1 MSINQSQEKP
11 EGQGRAATSGQSSLR
26 FLISLFLVYFSVAA
40 VSGVA
45 LSLSRLLFRQEL
57 QTINWRY
64 EIRPWLV
71 WSPQSLER
79 LNPPLLWR
87 YHEEHEIP
95 RRWWAWDYTLSWLLE
110 NNHPPV
116 KHKIIIFNK
125 LLEDEPP
132 KEAVSEHPWIEPLL
146 HHPLP
151 RSAVAEMVE
160 FLARSGVRII
170 ILDNDFP
177 QYSPEDAKL
186 ATAIHNAAAGKYG
199 APVPVLMAR
208 SVSRRTS
215 GNVLQLEVPSLPIGI
230 LEQLSRLEPGVDLV
244 DKYTGTTAV
253 LPDDDQVVRRI
264 ALRMP
269 SFTGEQR
276 DSIVLRAL
284 EQLHEKVAPS
294 APDVLDIDFASPPNS
309 ELYPVRPWSYLLDP
323 QHKKALVDPP
333 AESRDVTLRGAVV
346 MIGDAVTD
354 LYSTPLTNMGVDQM
368 SGTEILAHAMET
380 LSRGRWPVRLT
391 GGQDIL
397 YIILASL
404 SSSILWTAWK
414 ACQQLARAPA
424 QHMRFDPLARSLADL
439 AFFIVLILVAYAVA
453 CCAFAYGYL
462 IVPIFVPA
470 ICLGLGTLAALLW
483 EREREREELARV
495 KISAAQEKLALATE
509 KYEAD
514 LKRQAAEA
522 RAREVLLDRQ
532 RRQEFVRRINH
543 DLNAPVSVLNWTLF
557 ELQDEQPDP
566 SHVKEKMSR
575 LAKTSDKLCELIDQL
590 VQSYDY
596 DFAAERKEFERTDL
610 AKVIADSVD
619 LQGPLAQMNDCEI
632 SWAPSNGCL
641 WVNGSPLELAR
652 IIDNIV
658 RNAIKHNPSGT
669 SVTVKARSE
678 GSEHVIDISDNGRG
692 ISPEHLQ
699 HVFEPGYRVDRTR
712 HDSQGLG
719 LDIVKTLV
727 ERAGGRITV
736 VSTAG
741 EGTTF
746 TVRLPACDA
755 PREHAPG
762 EAQLNGDSTNSG

>member
-1 MSINQSQEKP
+1 M
-11 EGQGRAATSGQSSLR
+11 
-26 FLISLFLVYFSVAA
+26 SLFLVYLSVAA

-45 LSLSRLLFRQEL
+45 LSLSRFLWRQEL
-57 QTINWRY
+57 QTINWRF

-132 KEAVSEHPWIEPLL
+132 KEAVSEHPWMEPLL

-160 FLARSGVRII
+160 FLASAGVRII
-170 ILDNDFP
+170 LLDNDFP

-186 ATAIHNAAAGKYG
+186 AAAIHNAAAGKYG

-215 GNVLQLEVPSLPIGI
+215 GNLLQLEIPSLPSGI
-230 LEQLSRLEPGVDLV
+230 VEQLSGLEPGADVV
-244 DKYTGTTAV
+244 AKYTGTTAV
-253 LPDDDQVVRRI
+253 LPDEDQVVRRM

-276 DSIVLRAL
+276 DSIVLQAL
-284 EQLHEKVAPS
+284 EQLHEKVPPS
-294 APDVLDIDFASPPNS
+294 APDVLDIDFACPPNS

-323 QHKKALVDPP
+323 EHKKALVDPP
-333 AESRDVTLRGAVV
+333 RGSRDVTLEDAVV
-346 MIGDAVTD
+346 MIGDGTTD
-354 LYSTPLTNMGVDQM
+354 LYSTPLTNVGVDQM

-380 LSRGRWPVRLT
+380 LSRGRWPLRLN
-391 GGQDIL
+391 GWQEIM
-397 YIILASL
+397 YIILVSL
-404 SSSILWTAWK
+404 CGSAIWTAWK
-414 ACQQLARAPA
+414 AYQQVARAPA
-424 QHMRFDPLARSLADL
+424 RHMRFEPLARSLSDL
-439 AFFIVLILVAYAVA
+439 GFLVVLILAAYAAA
-453 CCAFAYGYL
+453 CFAFAYGYL
-462 IVPIFVPA
+462 ILPILVPA
-470 ICLGLGTLAALLW
+470 ISLGLGTVAALLW

-495 KISAAQEKLALATE
+495 KVMAAEEKLALATE

-514 LKRQAAEA
+514 LKRQEAEA
-522 RAREVLLDRQ
+522 QAREILLDRQ

-557 ELQDEQPDP
+557 ELQDEQPD
-566 SHVKEKMSR
+566 SSQVKEKMSR

-596 DFAAERKEFERTDL
+596 DFAAEHKESERTDL
-610 AKVIADSVD
+610 AKIIEDSLD
-619 LQGPLAQMNDCEI
+619 LQRPLAQMNDCEI

-669 SVTVKARSE
+669 RVTVKARSE

-692 ISPEHLQ
+692 IPPEH
-699 HVFEPGYRVDRTR
+699 
-712 HDSQGLG
+712 
-719 LDIVKTLV
+719 
-727 ERAGGRITV
+727 
-736 VSTAG
+736 
-741 EGTTF
+741 
-746 TVRLPACDA
+746 
-755 PREHAPG
+755 
-762 EAQLNGDSTNSG
+762 